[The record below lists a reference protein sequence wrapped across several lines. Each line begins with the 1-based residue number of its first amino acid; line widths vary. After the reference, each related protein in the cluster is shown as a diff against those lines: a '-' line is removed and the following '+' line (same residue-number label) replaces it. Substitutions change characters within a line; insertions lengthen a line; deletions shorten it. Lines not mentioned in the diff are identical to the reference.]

1 MLNNIIIKHLNQNKM
16 KKLFKMIADL
26 FKAKCPNCG
35 TKMNTDEEFFGS
47 QVYSC
52 INCKTQWF

>member
-1 MLNNIIIKHLNQNKM
+1 M

-35 TKMNTDEEFFGS
+35 AKMNTDEEFFGS